1 MQQLCSPVREVNI
14 CQWAPHELQAVCA
27 QDLGSVELL
36 QTHRS
41 RDIFPRS
48 VCWCPCCLSLRG
60 CLLVGNKDK
69 LSQELFSLCG
79 YSDPGRWKH
88 LPVTEWLLW
97 TLEYREGKGEVRWK
111 VCPHK
116 QENSTFPSAKSFAK
130 NKSDQEG
137 TCPGWRGT
145 ISQGSLNSKG
155 QNQEEKSWNQDH
167 FRSG

>member
-1 MQQLCSPVREVNI
+1 MSSRQCVPRI
-14 CQWAPHELQAVCA
+14 WALWSSFRHTGAGTFS
-27 QDLGSVELL
+27 LGLSAGV
-36 QTHRS
+36 HVV
-41 RDIFPRS
+41 FPWGAAS
-48 VCWCPCCLSLRG
+48 WF
-60 CLLVGNKDK
+60 GNKDK